1 MVQSLNRRL
10 LKFAFMQV
18 QDYDVGQEIVQ
29 EAFTRAWVSPN
40 TPRSEPEFRRWLY
53 RAVTNLARDY
63 QRRRLRFARLP
74 VPTPRAI
81 DPVDQVERR
90 ASDQALR
97 AALQTLGLGERQ
109 AIYLRYFEDQSFA
122 EIGRILGRPQV
133 TARVLVHRGLGKL
146 RRQLGSDA
154 PTGRVA
160 V

>member
-1 MVQSLNRRL
+1 MVQSLSRPV

-40 TPRSEPEFRRWLY
+40 SPRSEPEFRRWLY
-53 RAVTNLARDY
+53 RAVINLARDY
-63 QRRRLRFARLP
+63 HRRRLRFARLP
-74 VPTPRAI
+74 VPPPRAI

-90 ASDQALR
+90 ASDRALR

>member
-1 MVQSLNRRL
+1 MVQSLSRPV

-18 QDYDVGQEIVQ
+18 QDYDVAQEIVQ
-29 EAFTRAWVSPN
+29 EALTRAWVSPN
-40 TPRSEPEFRRWLY
+40 TPRIEADFRRWLY

-63 QRRRLRFARLP
+63 HRRRVRFANLP

-81 DPVDQVERR
+81 DPLDQVEQR

-97 AALQTLGLGERQ
+97 AALQTLGLSERQ

-133 TARVLVHRGLGKL
+133 TALSLIHI
-146 RRQLGSDA
+146 
-154 PTGRVA
+154 
-160 V
+160 

>member
-1 MVQSLNRRL
+1 MVQSLSRPV

-18 QDYDVGQEIVQ
+18 QDHDVAQEIVQ

-40 TPRSEPEFRRWLY
+40 TPRIEPEFRRWLY
-53 RAVTNLARDY
+53 RAVSNLARDY
-63 QRRRLRFARLP
+63 HRRRVRLASLP

-81 DPVDQVERR
+81 DPFDQVEQR

-97 AALQTLGLGERQ
+97 AALQALGLGERQ

-133 TARVLVHRGLGKL
+133 TVRVLVHRGLGKL
-146 RRQLGSDA
+146 RRQLGSEA
-154 PTGRVA
+154 PPGRVA